1 VPRFSVVIPTFNRP
15 DILPRAIESVLSQS
29 YDDFEVI
36 VVDDGSAQPMEQ
48 ALSEIRDP
56 RLRWVRRPN
65 GGLSSARNSGIAEAH
80 GEFVTFLDDDDEA
93 LPGWLTALAAACERS
108 ACGIVCCG
116 ALWINDPARKDRVLL
131 PRNMGPLFEN
141 QRGLFRA
148 GAYAVRREILQE
160 SGGYAVGAVR
170 SQNTELALRIVPLCL
185 SKGMTIECID
195 EPLVRY
201 HRHQPHAGYNRGKI
215 AGARYILEHHQERL
229 RQHPRHW
236 SSYHAI
242 VGVNAARLGI
252 FVEAREA
259 FRVAIRTNP
268 REYRNYAR
276 LLAASVAPIG
286 RRVWRS
292 AEASSVHVSVLPVT
306 AGETEQTL

>member
-1 VPRFSVVIPTFNRP
+1 VIPTYNRP

-29 YDDFEVI
+29 YGDFEVV
-36 VVDDGSAQPMEQ
+36 VVDDGSAEPMEQ
-48 ALSEIRDP
+48 ALDEIRDP

-65 GGLSSARNSGIAEAH
+65 GGLSAARNTGIADAR

-93 LPGWLTALAAACERS
+93 LPGWLEALAAASERPR
-108 ACGIVCCG
+108 CGIVCCG
-116 ALWINDPARKDRVLL
+116 ALWINDPARRDLVLL

-148 GAYAVRREILQE
+148 GAYAVRREILE
-160 SGGYAVGAVR
+160 EGGGYAVGAVR
-170 SQNTELALRIVPLCL
+170 SQNTELALRIVPLCV

-201 HRHQPHAGYNRGKI
+201 HRHAPHSGYNRGKL
-215 AGARYILEHHQERL
+215 AGARYILEHHQDRL

-252 FVEAREA
+252 FDEARDA
-259 FRVAIRTNP
+259 FRAAIRTNP

-276 LLAASVAPIG
+276 LLAATVAPVG

-292 AEASSVHVSVLPVT
+292 AEASSPALNAVPLT
-306 AGETEQTL
+306 APETERTL